1 MLAFLTKYKNVI
13 VIIFALILLAF
24 VYFEGKSAGKDA
36 GYLEGYAKAE
46 ETFQQKL
53 TQAIQER
60 DIVKT
65 QYEAFVA
72 NSNKRVS
79 ELEQQS
85 IKLSNDR
92 KAWMQK
98 YNKLLSEQ
106 KMSEEN
112 AVKPAWTLETVKLIN
127 NML

>member
-1 MLAFLTKYKNVI
+1 MLAFLTKYKNA
-13 VIIFALILLAF
+13 IIAILILILLAF
-24 VYFEGKSAGKDA
+24 VYFEGKSAGKDS
-36 GYLEGYAKAE
+36 GYLEGYNKAE
-46 ETFQQKL
+46 ALLLEKL
-53 TQAIQER
+53 NQAIQER
-60 DIVKT
+60 DILKT

-72 NSNKRVS
+72 SSNKRVS

-85 IKLSNDR
+85 IKLSKDR
-92 KAWMQK
+92 KDWIQK

-112 AVKPAWTLETVKLIN
+112 ASKPAWTLETVKLIN

>member
-1 MLAFLTKYKNVI
+1 MLAFLTKYKNAI
-13 VIIFALILLAF
+13 AAIFVLILLAF

-36 GYLEGYAKAE
+36 GYLDGYAKAE
-46 ETFQQKL
+46 TVYQQKL
-53 TQAIQER
+53 TQTIQER
-60 DIVKT
+60 DILKT
-65 QYEAFVA
+65 QYESFVA

-112 AVKPAWTLETVKLIN
+112 ASKPAWTLETVKLIN